1 MQKEYVQVVT
11 SVATK
16 EDGQALAR
24 HLVEQRLAACAQVG
38 GPITSFYRWQGELEQ
53 EEEFQVLAKSRS
65 DLSLALVDEIRKKHD
80 YETPEILV
88 LPIITGNSDY
98 LSWLDEELRTSP

>member
-11 SVATK
+11 TVTSQ
-16 EDGQALAR
+16 EDGQTLAR
-24 HLVEQRLAACAQVG
+24 HLVDQRLAACVQVG
-38 GPITSFYRWQGELEQ
+38 GPITSFYRWRDELEQ
-53 EEEFQVLAKSRS
+53 EEEFQVLAKSRR
-65 DLSLALVDEIRKKHD
+65 DLSLSLVDEIRKKHP

-98 LSWLDEELRTSP
+98 LSWLDGELRTTP